1 MRSGA
6 QLLGVVLN
14 AVDLQSSDYAEY
26 YGRAYN
32 DYYRSRVDV
41 EE

>member
-1 MRSGA
+1 
-6 QLLGVVLN
+6 VVLN

-32 DYYRSRVDV
+32 DYYESRVDV